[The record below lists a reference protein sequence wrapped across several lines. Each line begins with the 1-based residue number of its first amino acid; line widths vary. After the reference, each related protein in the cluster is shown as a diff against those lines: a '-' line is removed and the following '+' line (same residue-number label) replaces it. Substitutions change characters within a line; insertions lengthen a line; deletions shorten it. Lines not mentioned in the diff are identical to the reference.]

1 VRTRLAATAALVALA
16 LAGCSATP
24 ADGAVFP
31 AGAVADYQLGGA
43 YDAPAEV
50 EVVVRDAM
58 AEPDPARYSV
68 CYVNGF
74 QTQPGVDWP
83 VDLLVQEGGEAVVD
97 PDWPDENILDIS
109 TDGKRTRI
117 LERMSSTVDD
127 CAAIGFAAVEFD
139 NLDTFARFDEHLTR
153 EAAVAYATGLA
164 DLAHGAGLAAGQKN
178 TPDLGTA
185 GRDDIGFDFA
195 VAEECDRFQECAAY
209 TDVYGDAVIAV
220 EYTDDL
226 RRDFAEICADP
237 DRPES
242 MILRDRDLVPAG
254 DEGYVYE
261 HC

>member
-1 VRTRLAATAALVALA
+1 MRTLLAATAALVALA
-16 LAGCSATP
+16 LAGCSAP
-24 ADGAVFP
+24 PVDSAGFP

-50 EVVVRDAM
+50 EVVVRDAT

-74 QTQPGVDWP
+74 QTQPGVGWSA
-83 VDLLVQEGGEAVVD
+83 DLLVREGGEAIVD
-97 PDWPDENILDIS
+97 PDWPDENILDFS
-109 TDGKRTRI
+109 TDEKRALI
-117 LERMSSTVDD
+117 LERMSSVIDD
-127 CAAIGFAAVEFD
+127 CAASGFAAVEFD

-153 EAAVAYATGLA
+153 EAAIAYATGLV
-164 DLAHGAGLAAGQKN
+164 DLAHDAGLSAAQKN
-178 TPDLGTA
+178 TPELGA
-185 GRDDIGFDFA
+185 VGRDDIGFDFA
-195 VAEECDRFQECAAY
+195 VVEECDRFEECADY

-242 MILRDRDLVPAG
+242 MMLRDRDLVPAG
-254 DEGYVYE
+254 DEGYVFE